1 MARVTTEI
9 LVGAAVAPAGTF
21 TIPYPSGTVQADYA
35 TPQDVIFDLY
45 GVEITASAAFGASE
59 ITVTWPAGAAGD
71 LQPGTY
77 FIDLD
82 TLSGGDLPANVS
94 QAAAVADS
102 TAASGITDSTTGTA
116 GATLAA
122 ISGSGADAGI
132 NNNFATLIAT
142 DVAVEAKLNAVIAAL
157 QAAGLMKAD

>member
-45 GVEITASAAFGASE
+45 GVEITASAAFGASD
-59 ITVTWPAGAAGD
+59 ITITWPGGAAGD

-82 TLSGGDLPANVS
+82 TTAGGPIPNTAVQVEYLADS
-94 QAAAVADS
+94 AAVDV
-102 TAASGITDSTTGTA
+102 
-116 GATLAA
+116 
-122 ISGSGADAGI
+122 AGI
-132 NNNFATLIAT
+132 
-142 DVAVEAKLNAVIAAL
+142 VASHNALLAAL
-157 QAAGLMKAD
+157 QASGLMKSA

>member
-9 LVGAAVAPAGTF
+9 LVGAAVAPEGTF

-45 GVEITASAAFGASE
+45 GVEITASAAFGASV
-59 ITVTWPAGAAGD
+59 ITITWPAGAAGD

-77 FIDLD
+77 FVDLD
-82 TLSGGDLPANVS
+82 TLTGGDLPGTVT
-94 QAAAVADS
+94 QAAVVADS
-102 TAASGITDSTTGTA
+102 TAASGVTDSTGGTA
-116 GATLAA
+116 GATLTA

-132 NNNFATLIAT
+132 NNNLATLIAT
-142 DVAVEAKLNAVIAAL
+142 DKAVEVKLNAVINAL